1 MKLAIALL
9 KALRP
14 KQWSKNGL
22 LFVAMVFA
30 EQYTSGEAWTHVG
43 IGFALFC
50 LLSSAGYLVNDLH
63 DVEADRLHPKKQ
75 HRPIASGALPKWL
88 AWVLVA
94 LFIVVGLAGSWQ
106 LLGVRF
112 AIVAGAYLVN
122 TLSYSFWFKHA
133 PVLDVMM
140 LAAGFI
146 LRAVAG
152 AEAIDAPSS
161 AWFLV
166 CIAFGALFIGLS
178 KRLAEIKLLQGAAGT
193 HRKVLEEYSQEML
206 QQFIT
211 VTTACAVI
219 SYALFTFGGGHDQ
232 SMMLTLPFFI
242 YGVFRY
248 LYLVD
253 RRGEGGDPT
262 SIFLGDRPLQICI
275 ALFLVVAVLVL
286 QYGAGDSG
294 VGLGLLTG

>member
-1 MKLAIALL
+1 MSRPIALI

-30 EQYTSGEAWTHVG
+30 EQYTNPEAWRDVW
-43 IGFALFC
+43 IGFGLFC

-63 DVEADRLHPKKQ
+63 DVEADRTHPKKK
-75 HRPIASGALPKWL
+75 HRPIASGALPVWV
-88 AWVLVA
+88 AWVLVV
-94 LFIVVGLAGSWQ
+94 LFIVGGLAGSWQ

-152 AEAIDAPSS
+152 AEAIEVGSS

-178 KRLAEIKLLQGAAGT
+178 KRLAEIKLLQGDAGT
-193 HRKVLEEYSQEML
+193 HRKVLQEYSPDML
-206 QQFIT
+206 KQFIT

-253 RRGEGGDPT
+253 RRDEGGDPT

-275 ALFLVVAVLVL
+275 ALFLVTAVLVL
-286 QYGAGDSG
+286 QYGGPEGEAGA
-294 VGLGLLTG
+294 LLLR

>member
-1 MKLAIALL
+1 LNGAKALL

-30 EQYTSGEAWTHVG
+30 EEYGNLEAWREVG
-43 IGFALFC
+43 IGFGLFC
-50 LLSSAGYLVNDLH
+50 ALSSAGYLVNDIH
-63 DVEADRLHPKKQ
+63 DVDADRLHPKKKS
-75 HRPIASGALPKWL
+75 RPIASGALPIWL

-94 LFIVVGLAGSWQ
+94 LFIVGGLLGSWQ

-112 AIVAGAYLVN
+112 AVVAGAYLVS

-133 PVLDVMM
+133 PVLDVM
-140 LAAGFI
+140 LIATGFI

-152 AEAIDAPSS
+152 AEAIEAVSS
-161 AWFLV
+161 PWFLV
-166 CIAFGALFIGLS
+166 CIAFGALFIGLN
-178 KRLAEIKLLQGAAGT
+178 KRLAEIKLLKGVAGE
-193 HRKVLEEYSQEML
+193 HRRVLEEYSVEML
-206 QQFIT
+206 KQFIT
-211 VTTACAVI
+211 ITVACSMI
-219 SYALFTFGGGHDQ
+219 SYALYTFGSEHGQ
-232 SMMLTLPFFI
+232 EMMLTLPFFI

-253 RRGEGGDPT
+253 RRDEGGDPT

-275 ALFLVVAVLVL
+275 AGFLGTAIAAL
-286 QYGAGDSG
+286 QLGGGAG
-294 VGLGLLTG
+294 